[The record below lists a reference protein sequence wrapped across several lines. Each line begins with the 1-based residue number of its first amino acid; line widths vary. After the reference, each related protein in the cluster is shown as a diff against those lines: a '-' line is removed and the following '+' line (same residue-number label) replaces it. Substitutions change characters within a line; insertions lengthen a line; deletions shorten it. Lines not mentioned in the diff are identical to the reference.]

1 MIYLILYGNKMEDI
15 MSNINSIVDLGT
27 VVKTKRKNMK
37 LTQASLAALCNVGTR
52 FISELENGKT
62 TLEISKVFKVIQG
75 LGFIIKIEERRIR

>member
-1 MIYLILYGNKMEDI
+1 
-15 MSNINSIVDLGT
+15 
-27 VVKTKRKNMK
+27 MK